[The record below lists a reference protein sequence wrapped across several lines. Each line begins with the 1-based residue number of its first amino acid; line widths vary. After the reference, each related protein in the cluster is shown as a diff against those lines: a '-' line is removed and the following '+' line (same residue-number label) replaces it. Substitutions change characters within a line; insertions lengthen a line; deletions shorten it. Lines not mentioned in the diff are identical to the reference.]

1 MFRDVLSRKLKAE
14 YPSFWPFE
22 SWAGEW
28 HHLAFRVAFGHWSP
42 SQGSPWVGGGLS
54 SLPWEQPSRALLLPH
69 KGMPVLV
76 RPWTYQC
83 LIWQWD
89 CKSVSIPLESEEDQ
103 AECWFGKLG
112 PETALAVFFFLV
124 LPF

>member
-1 MFRDVLSRKLKAE
+1 M
-14 YPSFWPFE
+14 
-22 SWAGEW
+22 GE
-28 HHLAFRVAFGHWSP
+28 
-42 SQGSPWVGGGLS
+42 GLS

-89 CKSVSIPLESEEDQ
+89 CKSVSIPLESEKDQ
-103 AECWFGKLG
+103 AECWFGKLAS
-112 PETALAVFFFLV
+112 ETALAVFFFLV
-124 LPF
+124 LPFWRNKTKENNACEFLMLFI